1 MAQINTPSSAKASSF
16 AKATADTTA
25 GTQLHDEL
33 ILVVPRECLFADTDA
48 WHGLKAVDFEHYL
61 NIINDKKEFLP
72 RSIMETDPTYKQI
85 IPYLV
90 FEHNNT
96 YFLMQRKSDA
106 SEARL
111 RNKLTL
117 GIGGHIRQEDMSPY
131 YAEASKGLGR
141 ENSLFAWAMREFHEE
156 VDYAGNLS
164 VKPLGI
170 LNDDSNDVGKV
181 HIGFVLL
188 LTGDISN
195 IAIKSELKSGTLVP
209 LSECIAQREC
219 MESWSQFV
227 VDFLTEVPV
236 RNAM

>member
-1 MAQINTPSSAKASSF
+1 MSQTIKQQQHNIQT
-16 AKATADTTA
+16 
-25 GTQLHDEL
+25 HDEQ
-33 ILVVPRECLFADTDA
+33 ILVVKRDHIFADRQS
-48 WHGLKAVDFEHYL
+48 WHGLKEVDFEQYMQ
-61 NIINDKKEFLP
+61 IINDKKEFLP

-90 FEHNNT
+90 FTHQNN

-117 GIGGHIRQEDMSPY
+117 GIGGHIRQEDMQHD
-131 YAEASKGLGR
+131 
-141 ENSLFAWAMREFHEE
+141 SLFSWALREFHEE
-156 VDYAGNLS
+156 VDYAGKVS

-181 HIGFVLL
+181 HIGFVFL
-188 LTGDISN
+188 LTGDVADIS
-195 IAIKSELKSGTLVP
+195 IKSELKSGVLVP
-209 LSECIAQREC
+209 LSECIAQKEC

-227 VDFLTEVPV
+227 VDFLE
-236 RNAM
+236 

>member
-1 MAQINTPSSAKASSF
+1 MAQINTAQQPNIQK
-16 AKATADTTA
+16 
-25 GTQLHDEL
+25 QDEL
-33 ILVVPRECLFADTDA
+33 ILVVPREHLFTNALA
-48 WHGLKAVDFEHYL
+48 WHGLKEVNFDEYMH
-61 NIINDKKEFLP
+61 IINNKKEFLP

-90 FEHNNT
+90 FSHANN

-117 GIGGHIRQEDMSPY
+117 GIGGHVRQEDMDSY
-131 YAEASKGLGR
+131 FAEASKDFLPMA
-141 ENSLFAWAMREFHEE
+141 ENNSLFAWALREFHEE
-156 VDYAGNLS
+156 VDYAGNVT

-170 LNDDSNDVGKV
+170 LNDDSNEVGQV

-188 LTGDISN
+188 LQGDSADISV
-195 IAIKSELKSGTLVP
+195 KSELKSGSLIS

-227 VDFLTEVPV
+227 VDFLQK
-236 RNAM
+236 

>member
-1 MAQINTPSSAKASSF
+1 MAEVTTQQQQNTQ
-16 AKATADTTA
+16 T
-25 GTQLHDEL
+25 HDEL
-33 ILVVPRECLFADTDA
+33 ILVVPREHLFARMDA
-48 WHGLKAVDFEHYL
+48 WHGLKEVNFEHYL

-72 RSIMETDPTYKQI
+72 RSVMETDPTYKQI

-111 RNKLTL
+111 RNKLTH
-117 GIGGHIRQEDMSPY
+117 GIGGHIRQEDMQPY
-131 YAEASKGLGR
+131 YAPTSHEASKGSLSEATKGLEK

-170 LNDDSNDVGKV
+170 LNDDSDDVGKV

-188 LTGDISN
+188 LTGDVPN
-195 IAIKSELKSGTLVP
+195 ITIKSELKSGTLVP
-209 LSECIAQREC
+209 LSECIAQKEC

-227 VDFLTEVPV
+227 VDFLIRGPRVQ
-236 RNAM
+236 

>member
-1 MAQINTPSSAKASSF
+1 MTQ
-16 AKATADTTA
+16 AT
-25 GTQLHDEL
+25 TQQQPNIQTHDEH
-33 ILVVPRECLFADTDA
+33 ILVVKREYLFADIDDA
-48 WHGLKAVDFEHYL
+48 WHGLKEVNFEHYL

-90 FEHNNT
+90 FEHDNT

-117 GIGGHIRQEDMSPY
+117 GIGGHIRQEDMQS
-131 YAEASKGLGR
+131 S
-141 ENSLFAWAMREFHEE
+141 SLFAWAMREFHEE
-156 VDYAGNLS
+156 VDYAGS
-164 VKPLGI
+164 VTVKPLGI

-188 LTGDISN
+188 LTGDVPNIS
-195 IAIKSELKSGTLVP
+195 IKSELKSGILVP
-209 LSECIAQREC
+209 LSECIAQRDY

-227 VDFLTEVPV
+227 VDFLI
-236 RNAM
+236 RGS

>member
-1 MAQINTPSSAKASSF
+1 MTPINIQQQPIIQK
-16 AKATADTTA
+16 
-25 GTQLHDEL
+25 HDEL
-33 ILVVPRECLFADTDA
+33 ILVVPREHLFADSAA
-48 WHGLKAVDFEHYL
+48 WHGLKDVDFEQYL

-72 RSIMETDPTYKQI
+72 RSIMETDFGYKQV

-90 FEHNNT
+90 YTYNNQ

-106 SEARL
+106 SEIRL

-117 GIGGHIRQEDMSPY
+117 GIGGHIRQEDMTT
-131 YAEASKGLGR
+131 
-141 ENSLFAWAMREFHEE
+141 NSLFEWALREFHEE
-156 VDYAGNLS
+156 VDYAGTLN

-170 LNDDSNDVGKV
+170 LNDDSDDVGKV

-188 LTGDISN
+188 LEGDSSN

-209 LSECIAQREC
+209 LSECVAQKEC

-227 VDFLTEVPV
+227 VDFLTGVPMCSTTEH
-236 RNAM
+236 RG